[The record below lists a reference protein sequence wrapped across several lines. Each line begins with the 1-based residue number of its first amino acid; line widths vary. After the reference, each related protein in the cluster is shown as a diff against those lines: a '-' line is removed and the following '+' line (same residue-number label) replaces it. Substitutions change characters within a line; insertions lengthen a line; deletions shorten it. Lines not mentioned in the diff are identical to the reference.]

1 MEEQQRPLPRIAGCT
16 ETGLL
21 KLLALVFMFM
31 DHSGKMIFGNMM
43 ELRLLGRLAFPIYCW
58 CLVVGAHYTRSFVKY
73 ALRLLG
79 LFVVSQ
85 VLYMVALN
93 HSWS

>member
-1 MEEQQRPLPRIAGCT
+1 MEDRQRVLPAVAGCT

-31 DHSGKMIFGNMM
+31 DHSGKMVFGNAV

-58 CLVVGAHYTRSFVKY
+58 CLAVGAHYTRSFPKY
-73 ALRLLG
+73 LLRLLG
-79 LFVVSQ
+79 LYAVSQ

-93 HSWS
+93 HSWT